1 MGISTRTKHKQRR
14 TMTFSL
20 AKIFAQCL
28 AMSAVAQAYN
38 RKYWQQVYNAR
49 KAAMVSGDE
58 VLMGDSDSIIID
70 TRTAEEREE
79 YDFEG
84 IANANDMQYIVV
96 DYDNFYKADRFFHS
110 FIQGSE
116 YYNSEN
122 DGQDVDI
129 FGLPAD
135 FDFSAKPLEL
145 PESAAAVGDDITLIC
160 GKRSCGCRWSIMY
173 NHGIRGHTYYN
184 GNVNTM
190 IATMGDEKHKSQD

>member
-1 MGISTRTKHKQRR
+1 MGDISTRTKHKQRR

-20 AKIFAQCL
+20 AKTFAQFL
-28 AMSAVAQAYN
+28 AMSAVAQAGYN

-58 VLMGDSDSIIID
+58 VLMGDSNSIIID

-79 YDFEG
+79 YDFEA
-84 IANANDMQYIVV
+84 IANANGMQYIVV

-122 DGQDVDI
+122 DGQDIDI
-129 FGLPAD
+129 F
-135 FDFSAKPLEL
+135 
-145 PESAAAVGDDITLIC
+145 VIC
-160 GKRSCGCRWSIMY
+160 GKRSCGCRWSLMY
-173 NHGIRGHTYYN
+173 NHGIRGHSYLNT
-184 GNVNTM
+184 NV
-190 IATMGDEKHKSQD
+190 

>member
-1 MGISTRTKHKQRR
+1 MGRIAMGISTRTKHKQRR

-20 AKIFAQCL
+20 AKTFAQFL
-28 AMSAVAQAYN
+28 AMSAVAQAGYN

-58 VLMGDSDSIIID
+58 VLMGDSNSIIID

-79 YDFEG
+79 YDFEA
-84 IANANDMQYIVV
+84 IANANGMQYIVV

-122 DGQDVDI
+122 DGQDIDI
-129 FGLPAD
+129 FGLPED
-135 FDFSAKPLEL
+135 FDFSAKPLDL
-145 PESAAAVGDDITLIC
+145 PADAAAVGEDITLIC
-160 GKRSCGCRWSIMY
+160 GKRSCGCRWSLMY
-173 NHGIRGHTYYN
+173 NHGIRGHSYLNT
-184 GNVNTM
+184 NVNNFIDTLN
-190 IATMGDEKHKSQD
+190 DE

>member
-1 MGISTRTKHKQRR
+1 MGRIAMGISTRTKHKQRR

-20 AKIFAQCL
+20 AKTFAQFL
-28 AMSAVAQAYN
+28 AMSAVAQAGYN

-58 VLMGDSDSIIID
+58 VLMGDSNSIIID

-79 YDFEG
+79 YDFEA
-84 IANANDMQYIVV
+84 IANANGMQYIVV

-122 DGQDVDI
+122 DGQDIDI
-129 FGLPAD
+129 FGLPESLTSVQNRLTYQPTPPLLVKISLSFAVNDRVVAD
-135 FDFSAKPLEL
+135 G
-145 PESAAAVGDDITLIC
+145 V
-160 GKRSCGCRWSIMY
+160 
-173 NHGIRGHTYYN
+173 
-184 GNVNTM
+184 
-190 IATMGDEKHKSQD
+190 